1 MEYVSIWNVNSNKRD
16 ELMNEKFDEK
26 ENSLK

>member
-16 ELMNEKFDEK
+16 KLMNEKFDEK